1 MTEIERMDLT
11 SGDVIEA
18 RLKALKRLCPE
29 AFTETEVEVSGVE
42 SAIDWP
48 KLRRLLSHDIEIVDD
63 ERERYSTTWPGKA
76 KCLATIQR
84 PSVAALK
91 PDRSRSVEFDASENV
106 FIDGDN
112 LEVLKLL
119 QKAYFG
125 RVKLIFI
132 DPPYNTG
139 KDFIYPDDYTESLG
153 TYLAYTGQLDS
164 EGKRFTSNPDSSGR
178 YHSKWLSMMYPRLYL
193 AKNLLRDD
201 GFLFVTI
208 DDTEVANLR
217 KLLDEVFGE
226 ENFVANVIWQKK
238 YTRANDAKWFS
249 DNHDHVL
256 VYAADK
262 SEHVLNLLPRSNE
275 QEAAYSCPDGHP
287 KGKWKATPLHAKSGT
302 NTTAY
307 TFKNGTTWSPPQGTY
322 RRFNDESMH
331 RLDETDEIWFGPDG
345 KAVPSRKS
353 FLCEVKQGVTPV
365 TIWPYDEVG
374 HNHEAN
380 NELKELLGE
389 GIFDNP
395 KPTRL
400 IQRMLQLA
408 TTSGEHHIV
417 LDFFAGS
424 GTTAHA
430 VAKQNASD
438 GGNRQYICVQLPEP
452 IPEQSPASKA
462 GYGHISDIGI
472 ARMRALGERLGNER
486 SEELA
491 LDQAPTDDIGF
502 RVFKLDR
509 SSFRLWD
516 GSEPGEDPEKIVK
529 QLELHEQ
536 HIDPSA
542 TQEDILYELLLKAGF
557 PLTTKVEKVDMDGK
571 EVFSVA
577 EGALLICLQD
587 EITRALVRAMADA
600 DPLQVI
606 CLDSGFKNNDQL
618 KANAVQT
625 FKARNRGKDS
635 ESSIVFRTV

>member
-1 MTEIERMDLT
+1 MTEIERMDIT
-11 SGDVIEA
+11 SGNAIA
-18 RLKALKRLCPE
+18 NRLATLRRLCPE
-29 AFTETEVEVSGVE
+29 VFTETSTPDAGIRP
-42 SAIDWP
+42 AIDCA
-48 KLRRLLSHDIEIVDD
+48 KLQRLLGHGIDVVDED
-63 ERERYSTTWPGKA
+63 RERYSMTWPGKG

-84 PSVAALK
+84 PSVATLK
-91 PDRSRSVEFDASENV
+91 PDRTRSVYFDTTENV

-125 RVKLIFI
+125 KVKTIFI

-139 KDFIYPDDYTESLG
+139 KDFIYPDDYTESLS
-153 TYLAYTGQLDS
+153 TYLAYTGQIDD
-164 EGKRFTSNPDSSGR
+164 EGKRFSTNADSSGR
-178 YHSKWLSMMYPRLYL
+178 YHSKWLTMMYPRVYL

-226 ENFVANVIWQKK
+226 ENFVANVVWQKK

-256 VYAADK
+256 VYAAEK
-262 SEHVLNLLPRSNE
+262 SDHFLNLLPRNSE
-275 QEAAYSCPDGHP
+275 QEAAYSNPDGHP
-287 KGKWKATPLHAKSGT
+287 KGNWKATPLHAKSGT
-302 NTTAY
+302 NTSPY
-307 TFKNGTTWSPPQGTY
+307 TFKNGVTWAPPQGTY
-322 RRFNDESMH
+322 RRFNNESM
-331 RLDETDEIWFGPDG
+331 RRMDEADEIWFGPDG

-353 FLCEVKQGVTPV
+353 FLCDVKQGVTPV

-389 GIFDNP
+389 GMFDNP

-400 IQRMLQLA
+400 VQRMIQLA
-408 TTSGEHHIV
+408 TSPSEHHIV
-417 LDFFAGS
+417 FDFFAGS

-430 VAKQNASD
+430 VTKQNAED
-438 GGNRQYICVQLPEP
+438 GGNRRYICVQLPEP
-452 IPEQSPASKA
+452 VTENSPASKA
-462 GYGHISDIGI
+462 GYHSITDIGI
-472 ARMRALGERLGNER
+472 ARMRALKERAEIKKG
-486 SEELA
+486 EELTLETA
-491 LDQAPTDDIGF
+491 SAFDDGF

-509 SSFRLWD
+509 SNFHLWD
-516 GSEPGEDPEKIVK
+516 GAQPGDDPAQIAK

-536 HIDPSA
+536 HIDPNA
-542 TQEDILYELLLKAGF
+542 TQEDLLYELLLKAGF
-557 PLTTKVEKVDMDGK
+557 PLTTKVEKVELAGK
-571 EVFSVA
+571 EIFSVA
-577 EGALLICLQD
+577 KGALLICLQD
-587 EITRALVRAMADA
+587 EITKELIKAMADT
-600 DPLQVI
+600 DPFQVI

-625 FKARNRGKDS
+625 FKTRNKS
-635 ESSIVFRTV
+635 AETATVFRTV